1 MRQQHNTA
9 KVDSLPFEV
18 LYFDKEDVCKACVIR
33 ATLALAV
40 TPLLSKNM
48 CPYDVLI
55 AGQAVA
61 RNLILV
67 SHNVKE
73 FVKIFAC
80 VKILIIKSII

>member
-18 LYFDKEDVCKACVIR
+18 LYFDKEDACKACVIR

-55 AGQAVA
+55 AG
-61 RNLILV
+61 
-67 SHNVKE
+67 
-73 FVKIFAC
+73 
-80 VKILIIKSII
+80 